1 MEKFDEESSRIWDA
15 EVLRIKK
22 FGGEH
27 QEWTTFA
34 TDFVNIVHNKQEV
47 PTTIKLKHLRS
58 LLQGETRAM
67 VNHLL
72 LNNNEENY

>member
-1 MEKFDEESSRIWDA
+1 MKMEKFNEESSRISDA

-34 TDFVNIVHNKQEV
+34 TDFVNIVHSKQEV
-47 PTTIKLKHLRS
+47 PITIKLKHLRS
-58 LLQGETRAM
+58 LLQGEARAM
-67 VNHLL
+67 VHHLR
-72 LNNNEENY
+72 